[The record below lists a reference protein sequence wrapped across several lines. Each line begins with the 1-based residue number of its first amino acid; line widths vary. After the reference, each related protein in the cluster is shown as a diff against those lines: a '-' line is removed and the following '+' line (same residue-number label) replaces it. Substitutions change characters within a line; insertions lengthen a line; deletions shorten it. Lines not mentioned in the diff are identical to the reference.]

1 MDPRQQRSRAALHEA
16 VLRLAS
22 ERAVADIS
30 ITAVAAEA
38 GVHRSTVYDHAGSVE
53 ELLRAAL
60 GAELDELRR
69 GLPEA
74 GAGPDEVDRA
84 VTAVT
89 RGVLEH
95 VARHDGIYRAGLAE
109 GGADHGLRAMLGRH
123 FRESGRL
130 LQAGAGSG
138 VTVDVPGQ
146 PHDFVADA
154 AAQFIADGTVGVI
167 AAWLQRPGVSVEE
180 VLDVYVRLVPPWWP
194 RDLTAQ
200 A

>member
-1 MDPRQQRSRAALHEA
+1 MDPRQLRSRTALHEA
-16 VLRLAS
+16 VLALAS
-22 ERAVADIS
+22 RRPLEEVS
-30 ITAVAAEA
+30 MTAVAAEA
-38 GVHRSTVYDHAGSVE
+38 GVHRSTVYEHAGSVD

-69 GLPEA
+69 GLPAA
-74 GAGPDEVDRA
+74 GAGLAEVDRA

-95 VARHDGIYRAGLAE
+95 VARHAGIYRAGLAE
-109 GGADHGLRAMLGRH
+109 DGGDHGLRAMLGRH

-130 LQAGAGSG
+130 LREVSG
-138 VTVDVPGQ
+138 VDVEVEVPGQ
-146 PHDFVADA
+146 PHDLVADA
-154 AAQFIADGTVGVI
+154 AARFIADGTVGVI
-167 AAWLQRPGVSVEE
+167 AAWLDQPDVTVEDLLE
-180 VLDVYVRLVPPWWP
+180 VYVRLVPPWWP